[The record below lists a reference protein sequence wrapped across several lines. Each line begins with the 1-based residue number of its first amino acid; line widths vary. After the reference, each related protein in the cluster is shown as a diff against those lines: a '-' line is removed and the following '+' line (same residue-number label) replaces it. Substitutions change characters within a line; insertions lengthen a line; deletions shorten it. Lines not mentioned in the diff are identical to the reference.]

1 MAIGRSA
8 GWTPVS
14 TAGRLPPAIEASAPR
29 AATEDRALQKKFQ
42 VGIVGGGPVGV
53 ALALDLGLRGI
64 SCALVETRPGL
75 SSIPKGQNL
84 TQRTLEHFYFW
95 GLADEL
101 RAARLMPKGYP
112 IGELTAYGSLASG
125 YWQAPAGRE
134 LVRDFYYQ
142 ANERLPQYRTEEV
155 LRRKLA
161 TLANVEVK
169 LGWTA
174 KSISQD
180 ADGVHVTVAEEKGP
194 GRAEF
199 DAEYVVGCDGGHSM
213 VRNSIGIARGG
224 TDFDQKMALIV
235 FRSKELHEK
244 LKMFPERSTYRVMH
258 PDYKGY
264 WQFFGRI
271 DVGEGFFFHSP
282 VPASSTKE
290 NFDFHA
296 LLEKSAGFRFA
307 AEFDHVGFWDLRV
320 AVAEKYQVGRVL
332 IAGDAA
338 HSHPPYGGYGLN
350 NGLEDVANVGWKLAA
365 RLEGWGGDKLIESY
379 SEERRPIFH
388 EVAED
393 FIAERIRIDG
403 AFLAR
408 YNPAKDKAAFE
419 KEWNAR
425 ETDVGSRAKSYE
437 PNYEGS
443 SVIAGPP
450 GSVSSAHGTHM
461 YKARAGHHLTPQVLS
476 SGKNVFEELWR
487 GFTLLAFDAGE
498 EDVHTF
504 EAAAASLKVPFKTV
518 RDTYQDR
525 RTAYE
530 ARMIFVRP
538 DQFVVWCGDVAP
550 EDTLELMKQAVG
562 I

>member
-1 MAIGRSA
+1 MGGGQI
-8 GWTPVS
+8 
-14 TAGRLPPAIEASAPR
+14 
-29 AATEDRALQKKFQ
+29 AARDGNDSGAARGPLGDRVLKKKYQ

-75 SSIPKGQNL
+75 SKIPKGQNL

-112 IGELTAYGSLASG
+112 IGELTTYGSLNSG

-142 ANERLPQYRTEEV
+142 ANERLPQYQTEEV
-155 LRRKLA
+155 LRKKLA
-161 TLANVEVK
+161 TLKNVDVR
-169 LGWTA
+169 LGWSA
-174 KSISQD
+174 KSVVQD
-180 ADGVHVTVAEEKGP
+180 ASGVHVVAAEEKGP

-199 DAEYVVGCDGGHSM
+199 DADYVVGCDGGHSM
-213 VRNSIGIARGG
+213 VRNSIGIERGG

-244 LKMFPERSTYRVMH
+244 LKIFPERSTYRVMH

-282 VPASSTKE
+282 VPADSTKD
-290 NFDFHA
+290 NFNFHA
-296 LLEKSAGFRFA
+296 LLEKSAGFKFA
-307 AEFDHVGFWDLRV
+307 AEFEHLGFWDLRV

-350 NGLEDVANVGWKLAA
+350 NGLEDVANLGWKLAA
-365 RLEGWGGDKLIESY
+365 RLEGWGGDKLLESY

-393 FIAERIRIDG
+393 FIADRIRTDG
-403 AFLAR
+403 EFLAR
-408 YNPAKDKAAFE
+408 YNPAKDKAEFE
-419 KEWNAR
+419 KLWNAR
-425 ETDVGSRAKSYE
+425 DTDVGSRAKSYE

-443 SVIAGPP
+443 SAIAGPP
-450 GSVSSAHGTHM
+450 GGICTAHGTHM
-461 YKARAGHHLTPQVLS
+461 YKARAGHHLTPQALS
-476 SGKNVFEELWR
+476 SGKNVFEELGR
-487 GFTLLAFDAGE
+487 GFTLLAFDADDS
-498 EDVHTF
+498 DVRAF
-504 EAAAASLKVPFKTV
+504 EQGAAALKVPFKAI
-518 RDTYQDR
+518 RDTYKDKR
-525 RTAYE
+525 MAYE
-530 ARMIFVRP
+530 ARMILVRP
-538 DQFVVWCGDVAP
+538 DQYVVWCGDAAP
-550 EDTLELMKQAVG
+550 QDAQALMKKAVG
-562 I
+562 RI